1 MKWHWELVDVT
12 RSGAAGDVSKLFKNE
27 AIKEPGAL
35 REDAP
40 PVAAT
45 VLAREVVQNS
55 WDAAR
60 ELAVQL
66 EEDDEDPVDFLL
78 EFRFADV
85 SGDRKSALVE
95 AIGLSELAARLQG
108 VEDTSDDATAA
119 RAQLGLAVEH
129 RLDSVAD
136 ESRPLRLLEIR
147 EYGTTGMYGP
157 FTGTSSKLYL
167 ALVSIGFTV
176 KGLGSGGSYGYGKA
190 GLIGG
195 SGTRTVVAYTCFRER
210 KDDPGVTRRL
220 LGMTYWGRHDLDDH
234 SYTGFAR
241 FGDASGGDVPV
252 PFENEEAD
260 RIAAGLGLDVRSP
273 DEVSDLGTTFLLI
286 EPTVAPQSLCN
297 ALERN
302 WWPALVSNRFDIDVF
317 TSNGEHII
325 PRPRT
330 NPLLLPF
337 IRGYE
342 LATVSQDSDVEHEW
356 SRKFRRFTARSES
369 TYELGSMGLVADLGP
384 AGWSYPSTG
393 ETDDSRHRSLVALVR
408 GPRMVVEYMESGSV
422 TPFVRGTFLASDE
435 VDDILRQTEP
445 KGHDSWEARG
455 DLDGVH
461 RDAEEIVRTITAR
474 IRQQVGAFRK
484 ELRPAAPEQRDIR
497 LPVLEELFRKMLDG
511 TGSRTVG
518 PSPGDRPVSIE
529 VVDQELRRFD
539 GRIRLIGS
547 VEMCLNPSVGLP
559 LSAAEVRLRYVFLE
573 DGRSGAECAMDIA
586 APDSFTTVDGVPGGF
601 RGELTDEPVIFSFT
615 TAPYEADWSGKLAI
629 ACELIPTEAEA

>member
-60 ELAVQL
+60 ELAAQL
-66 EEDDEDPVDFLL
+66 DEDDEDPVDFLL
-78 EFRFADV
+78 EFRFAEV
-85 SGDRKSALVE
+85 SGDRKSALVD
-95 AIGLSELAARLQG
+95 ALGLPELAARLHT
-108 VEDTSDDATAA
+108 VERASDDDTSS

-129 RLDSVAD
+129 RLGLVAD
-136 ESRPLRLLEIR
+136 ETSPLRLLEIR
-147 EYGTTGMYGP
+147 ECGTTGMYGP

-220 LGMTYWGRHDLDDH
+220 LGMTYWGRHEVDDR

-241 FGDASGGDVPV
+241 FGDASTGDVPV

-260 RIAAGLGLDVRSP
+260 RIAAALGLDIRSP
-273 DEVSDLGTTFLLI
+273 DDVSDLGTTFLLI
-286 EPTVAPQSLCN
+286 EPTVAPQSLCS

-302 WWPALVSNRFDIDVF
+302 WWPALVSNLFDIDVF
-317 TSNGEHII
+317 TSDDEHII

-342 LATVSQDSDVEHEW
+342 LATVAQDSDVPHEW

-384 AGWSYPSTG
+384 AGWSYPSTT
-393 ETDDSRHRSLVALVR
+393 ETDDARHRSLVALVR
-408 GPRMVVEYMESGSV
+408 GPRMVVEYMECGSV
-422 TPFVRGTFLASDE
+422 TPFVRGTFVASDE

-455 DLDGVH
+455 NLDGVH

-497 LPVLEELFRKMLDG
+497 LPVLEDLFRKVLDG
-511 TGSRTVG
+511 SGSRTVG
-518 PSPGDRPVSIE
+518 PSPGERPVSID
-529 VVDQELRRFD
+529 VVDQELRKVD

-547 VEMCLNPSVGLP
+547 VAMRLTPSVGL
-559 LSAAEVRLRYVFLE
+559 SSSEAEVRLRYVFLE
-573 DGRSGAECAMDIA
+573 DGRSGATCDMDIT
-586 APDSFTTVDGVPGGF
+586 APESFSTVDTVSGGF
-601 RGELTDEPVIFSFT
+601 RGVLTRDPVTFSFA

-629 ACELIPTEAEA
+629 ACELVPAEVEA